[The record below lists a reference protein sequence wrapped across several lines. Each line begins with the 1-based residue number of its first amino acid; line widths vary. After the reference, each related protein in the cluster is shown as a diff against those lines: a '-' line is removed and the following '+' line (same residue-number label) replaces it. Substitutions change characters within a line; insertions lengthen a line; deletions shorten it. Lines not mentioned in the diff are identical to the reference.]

1 MKNKWYLS
9 HWFIAFLF
17 FLWPIYGI
25 PLIIGI
31 ILAVLKTYENKKSKS
46 EFTKLED
53 MYLELKNSYQD
64 LENSKKEL
72 ETTYQE
78 LSQKYSYIGG
88 LDYDA
93 LQNKKAAIQ
102 EMTDSL
108 SSTISRQKQELD
120 ELNNSVKKKKEEIIE
135 LDDKILLQEFGVYA
149 PMYDL
154 ISSEEYKARIDEIR
168 RIQKDMI
175 KSDTACTH
183 PTAFELNGSL
193 AKGKKMVSDNIKQIL
208 RSFNNEC
215 DAIIDKVKFNNIESI
230 RKRIQKSY
238 DDLNKMNSAL
248 NIAIAPR
255 YLSHKIEELNLCYEY
270 AVKKQEEK
278 EEQRQIREQMREEA
292 KLQKEIE
299 EERKRIQKE
308 QTHYQNALK
317 QINNQLK
324 HAHENDKAEI
334 EAKRNEIVSHLNEI
348 QTSIEN
354 VDYRAANKRAGYV
367 YIISN
372 IGSFGEN
379 VYKIGMTR
387 RLEPTERVDE
397 LGDASVPFTF
407 DIHAMIFS
415 DDAPTLETALH
426 KAFENK
432 KVNMVNP
439 RREFF
444 NVTLEEIEEVVKQ
457 NFDKT
462 VEFTYTATA
471 AQYRESLM
479 IKKALAQN

>member
-1 MKNKWYLS
+1 MKNKWFLS

-17 FLWPIYGI
+17 LLWPIYGI
-25 PLIIGI
+25 PLAVGI
-31 ILAVLKTYENKKSKS
+31 ILAAVKTYYNKKSKD
-46 EFTKLED
+46 EFAELNNKYTELQNSHQSLE
-53 MYLELKNSYQD
+53 S
-64 LENSKKEL
+64 S
-72 ETTYQE
+72 YQE
-78 LSQKYSYIGG
+78 LNRRYTH
-88 LDYDA
+88 LDSFGYDA
-93 LQNKKAAIQ
+93 ILNEKNALQEESN
-102 EMTDSL
+102 SL
-108 SSTISRQKQELD
+108 SATISQQEQV
-120 ELNNSVKKKKEEIIE
+120 LNDLQESIEMKNEEIIE
-135 LDDKILLQEFGVYA
+135 LDDKILLQGFGVYA
-149 PMYDL
+149 PMYNL
-154 ISSEEYKARIDEIR
+154 TSSEEYKARIDEIR
-168 RIQKDMI
+168 RVEKRMI
-175 KSDTACTH
+175 KEDTACTH
-183 PTAFELNGSL
+183 ATSFELNGSL
-193 AKGKKMVSDNIKQIL
+193 AKGRKMVKDNVKQIL

-215 DAIIDKVKFNNIESI
+215 DAVIDKVKFNNIESI

-238 DDLNKMNSAL
+238 DDLNKMNTAMD
-248 NIAIAPR
+248 IAITPQ
-255 YLSHKIEELNLCYEY
+255 YLSKKIEELNLCYEY

-292 KLQKEIE
+292 RLQREIE
-299 EERKRIQKE
+299 EERKKIQKE
-308 QTHYQNALK
+308 QTHYRNALK
-317 QINNQLK
+317 QISRQLE
-324 HAHENDKAEI
+324 HADENDRAEI
-334 EAKRNEIVSHLNEI
+334 EAKRDEIASHLDEI
-348 QTSIEN
+348 QTAIEN

-387 RLEPTERVDE
+387 RLDPTDRVDE

-415 DDAPTLETALH
+415 DDAPSLENALH

-462 VEFTYTATA
+462 VEFTYTAAA
-471 AQYRESLM
+471 AQYRETLM
-479 IKKALAQN
+479 IKKAMAAQQN